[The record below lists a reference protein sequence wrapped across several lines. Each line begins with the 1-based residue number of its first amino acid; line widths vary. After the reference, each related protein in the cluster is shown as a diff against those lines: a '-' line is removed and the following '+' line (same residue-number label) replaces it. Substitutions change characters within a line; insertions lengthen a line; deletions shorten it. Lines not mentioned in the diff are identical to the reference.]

1 MCCGPCAMFPIRE
14 LLEGG
19 GDVTLFFYNPNIHP
33 LVEWERRFD
42 NAKRVAEHYRLP
54 LIVDNRSHSYEWRA
68 RENDGDDRCHFCYET
83 RLARV
88 VREAAAN
95 GFDAVSSTLL
105 VSPYQK
111 REIILEVGAKLSTEA
126 GISFIPYDWRDGF
139 REGQAMARAIGLY
152 RQKYCGC
159 VVSLESSSFFEE
171 IAREH
176 EQLALTECLSCRVC
190 FDN

>member
-1 MCCGPCAMFPIRE
+1 VCCGPCAMFPVRE

-19 GDVTLFFYNPNIHP
+19 VDVTLFFYNPNIHP
-33 LVEWERRFD
+33 LVEWKRRFD
-42 NAKRVAEHYRLP
+42 NAKRVAEHYGVP
-54 LIVDNRSHSYEWRA
+54 LIVDEWSYSSEWRA
-68 RENDGDDRCHFCYET
+68 RENDGDDRCRFCYET
-83 RLARV
+83 RLVRV
-88 VREAAAN
+88 VWEAAAN

-111 REIILEVGAKLSTEA
+111 REMILEVGTKLSTEA